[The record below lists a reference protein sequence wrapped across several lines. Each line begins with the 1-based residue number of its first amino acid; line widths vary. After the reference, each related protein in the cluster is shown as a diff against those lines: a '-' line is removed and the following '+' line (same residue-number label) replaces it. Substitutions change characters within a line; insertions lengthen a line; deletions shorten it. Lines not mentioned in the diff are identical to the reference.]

1 MNVVPV
7 YKVQKVLAMSSLPWP
22 PIGHRCSGHFEA
34 GLEAGAEVA
43 AVLGAVQQGEL
54 VDEDGPERS
63 ALGAPQATRWDSAG

>member
-1 MNVVPV
+1 MV
-7 YKVQKVLAMSSLPWP
+7 AS
-22 PIGHRCSGHFEA
+22 RSGGFEE
-34 GLEAGAEVA
+34 GREADAEIA